1 MRKQKFLV
9 VYDISENKKRSKVAN
24 MLLKFGIRVQL
35 SCFELECSEDEI
47 LSLLSTIEKEIDKT
61 TDIIFIYPI
70 LKSVEDKVIEIGI
83 KREKKILL

>member
-24 MLLKFGIRVQL
+24 MLLKFRIRVQL